1 MCLIYYNLVSTSY
14 VIVNVVPIM
23 YVMLIEKP
31 RVPKSILHYEYTHA
45 WEIQKLEEEEE
56 QWTQKSMTQVVL
68 FLGVIAFH
76 RG

>member
-1 MCLIYYNLVSTSY
+1 MYKRVFCFRQLAYYNKRKCLYVLYYNLVCTSY

-45 WEIQKLEEEEE
+45 WEIHRY
-56 QWTQKSMTQVVL
+56 KSWK
-68 FLGVIAFH
+68 
-76 RG
+76 R